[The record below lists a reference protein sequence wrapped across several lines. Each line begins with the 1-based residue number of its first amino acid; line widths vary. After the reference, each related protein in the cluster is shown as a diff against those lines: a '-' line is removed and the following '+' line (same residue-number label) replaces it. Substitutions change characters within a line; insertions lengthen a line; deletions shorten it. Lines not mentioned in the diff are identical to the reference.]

1 MNDKILFLF
10 IIILFISSNHS
21 IPQTFEVK
29 GGVGIYNVYD
39 NKILIGR
46 PREVKFNSSPFV
58 SFLLDWKLGDDIN
71 LGWENRIRIKSGNI
85 DFIGLDTITNTLA
98 TRFEEKFLYY
108 YFDSKVTIS
117 YSLNYNKDFTIC
129 PILNA
134 GISIKFLDDSPKSI
148 IDYSRLHDV
157 IEIPPDGTMPPE
169 NISESSGII
178 IGPGIKIVYKNIVFG
193 IITDIELFET
203 FLYDVGEPSYLYTT
217 LFVGY
222 RF

>member
-46 PREVKFNSSPFV
+46 PREIKFNSSPFV

-98 TRFEEKFLYY
+98 TRFEEKFLYC
-108 YFDSKVTIS
+108 YFDSKVTLS
-117 YSLNYNKDFTIC
+117 YSLNY
-129 PILNA
+129 
-134 GISIKFLDDSPKSI
+134 IK
-148 IDYSRLHDV
+148 
-157 IEIPPDGTMPPE
+157 
-169 NISESSGII
+169 
-178 IGPGIKIVYKNIVFG
+178 
-193 IITDIELFET
+193 
-203 FLYDVGEPSYLYTT
+203 T
-217 LFVGY
+217 LPYVQF
-222 RF
+222 